1 MANTISIDTLLLEDL
16 ARQIQQLQRS
26 LDATSEKTGRS
37 ISEVRRVASGQDG
50 LIRKLQTIQRNVQK
64 TAERAE
70 KLSRAT
76 QLAADRWEEAEKKI
90 SSQNLPQASDP
101 FQGSGSSGSS
111 GTGSSAEK
119 TESGKWMSGILNFTF
134 RKLTVPGMIYE
145 SVHNGLE
152 FANVILHLMN
162 GEDYTSGEISEFN
175 RNGEWLWGHGNS
187 SFSEWNNDYINVSWR
202 EVEIFGQKVTI
213 PAPYI
218 NYGSG
223 VSGNAAHV
231 SSGDLLP
238 GGTLEGGFLQGY
250 LGDRVEIGFNEEGK
264 FIFHIGGGAEAS
276 VFSVSGGAD
285 GKYVDVS
292 VSHDSISA
300 GGHFFIDYRDGKL
313 TIDGMA
319 GLVEGVDAKITVD
332 AGAWVNDAWSAAE
345 SATQGDF
352 GPAAEMVWEAIKN
365 TNPIY
370 WSASNVIESIGRFFS

>member
-50 LIRKLQTIQRNVQK
+50 LIRKLQTIQRNVQI
-64 TAERAE
+64 TAKRAE

-111 GTGSSAEK
+111 GTGSSGKTNPGQWISAIAEFIF
-119 TESGKWMSGILNFTF
+119 GKFTI
-134 RKLTVPGMIYE
+134 PGQMNNSIHNSIEFSNMIY
-145 SVHNGLE
+145 HML
-152 FANVILHLMN
+152 N
-162 GEDYTSGEISEFN
+162 GESYTSGQINEFN
-175 RNGEWLWGHGNS
+175 PSVNWLWDHGNS
-187 SFSEWNNDYINVSWR
+187 SFSAWDNNYVHVSTR

-218 NYGSG
+218 NFGTG
-223 VSGNAAHV
+223 ASGNAAHV

-238 GGTLEGGFLQGY
+238 GANVEGGAGEGY
-250 LGDRVEIGFNEEGK
+250 LGYQVEIGFNEEGK
-264 FIFHIGGGAEAS
+264 FVFHIGGGAEAS
-276 VFSVSGGAD
+276 ALTGSAGTD
-285 GKYVDVS
+285 GKYVDMS
-292 VSHDSISA
+292 VSGDIGSA
-300 GGHFFIDYRDGKL
+300 GGHFHIDYRDGKL
-313 TIDGMA
+313 TVDGLA
-319 GLVEGVDAKITVD
+319 ALGLGVEGSISVD

-352 GPAAEMVWEAIKN
+352 GPAAGMVWEAIKN

-370 WSASNVIESIGRFFS
+370 WSASNAIESIGRLFS